1 MRVNTLAFGLIG
13 TEFCRKGRGGEE
25 EEGRKNNHIIHE
37 LALSERTLTIHS
49 VKAPS
54 YLLKGQR
61 GDSARVTDFNRVGRI
76 IFGFEL
82 L

>member
-1 MRVNTLAFGLIG
+1 MSVSTLAFGLIG
-13 TEFCRKGRGGEE
+13 TEFCRKGGEE
-25 EEGRKNNHIIHE
+25 KKGRKNNHIIHE

-61 GDSARVTDFNRVGRI
+61 GDSVRVTDFNRVGRI